1 MSITSA
7 TMGGTASAASW
18 NQGLWLHSK
27 GWDLAYLT
35 GSGVLV
41 VIPLI
46 LYELIGTSAMF
57 VNLFVAGIIG
67 GPHMYATFFRTA
79 LDESFRQRHPWLIGT
94 SLIIPVLVVACALWH
109 FQLLITLFFFWASVH
124 VLHQIAYILECYDRR
139 QTARLQT
146 WSRFIDYAVVFS
158 SLYPLASYRF
168 IHDEFTIGS
177 TLLLY
182 PEMLK
187 TPLVFY
193 ALSAFFV
200 LALTAFA
207 AKTVIEIRQ
216 GRVHYP
222 KILLMAV
229 TIGLSILIT
238 SYSGD
243 RLEIAFQGFNTWH
256 SFQYLALTW
265 YITTLRQQRGDI
277 GPGPLKAIAAKGRF
291 GTFYGANLMLTLG
304 ALALIGLV
312 VALSPLPFEQSYY
325 IVVLSFLLVHYYHDH
340 FLFTRFGE
348 LARA

>member
-1 MSITSA
+1 MSIPSA
-7 TMGGTASAASW
+7 AMGGTASATSS

-57 VNLFVAGIIG
+57 VNLFIAGVIG

-79 LDESFRQRHPWLIGT
+79 LDESFRQCHPWLIGT
-94 SLIIPVLVVACALWH
+94 SLVIPVLVVACALWH

-139 QTARLQT
+139 QPARLQK

-182 PEMLK
+182 PDFLK

-193 ALSAFFV
+193 AVSVFFV

-207 AKTVIEIRQ
+207 AKTAIEIRQ

-265 YITTLRQQRGDI
+265 YITTLRQQRGEI
-277 GPGPLKAIAAKGRF
+277 GPGPLQAIAAKGRF
-291 GTFYGANLMLTLG
+291 GTFYGINLVLTLA
-304 ALALIGLV
+304 ALVLIGLLV
-312 VALSPLPFEQSYY
+312 ILSQLPFEQSYY

>member
-1 MSITSA
+1 MKTSNA
-7 TMGGTASAASW
+7 EMAGTAHAAAW

-27 GWDLAYLT
+27 GWDLAYIT

-46 LYELIGTSAMF
+46 LYEFIGTSAMF
-57 VNLFVAGIIG
+57 VNLFIAGVIG

-94 SLIIPVLVVACALWH
+94 SLFIPVLVVACALWH

-139 QTARLQT
+139 QSQGLQT
-146 WSRFIDYAVVFS
+146 WERFIDYAVVFS

-182 PEMLK
+182 PQVLK

-193 ALSAFFV
+193 AVSAFFV
-200 LALTAFA
+200 VALAAFA
-207 AKTVIEIRQ
+207 AKTAIEIRQ

-222 KILLMAV
+222 KVLLVAV
-229 TIGLSILIT
+229 TIGLSLLIT
-238 SYSGD
+238 SYSGE

-265 YITTLRQQRGDI
+265 YITTLRQRRGEI
-277 GPGPLKAIAAKGRF
+277 GPGPLQALAAKGRF
-291 GTFYGANLMLTLG
+291 ATFYGVNLIVTLG
-304 ALALIGLV
+304 ALVLIGMIV
-312 VALSPLPFEQSYY
+312 TLSRLPFEQSYY

>member
-1 MSITSA
+1 MNTPNA
-7 TMGGTASAASW
+7 AMAGTAHAASL

-27 GWDLAYLT
+27 GWDLAYIT

-46 LYELIGTSAMF
+46 LYEFIGTSAMF
-57 VNLFVAGIIG
+57 VNLFVAGVIG

-79 LDESFRQRHPWLIGT
+79 LDESFRRRHPWLIGS
-94 SLIIPVLVVACALWH
+94 SLVIPVLVVACALWH

-139 QTARLQT
+139 QSQGLQT

-182 PEMLK
+182 PQVLK

-193 ALSAFFV
+193 AVSAFFV
-200 LALTAFA
+200 LALAAFV
-207 AKTVIEIRQ
+207 AKTAIEILQ

-222 KILLMAV
+222 KVLLVAV

-265 YITTLRQQRGDI
+265 YITTLRQRRGEI
-277 GPGPLKAIAAKGRF
+277 GPGPLQAIAAKGRF
-291 GTFYGANLMLTLG
+291 ATFYGVNLIVTLG
-304 ALALIGLV
+304 ALVLIGMIV
-312 VALSPLPFEQSYY
+312 TLSRLPFEQSYY